1 MSSIN
6 QSVPPASQEES
17 GNDSNRAPSGP
28 WHKLWRGI
36 LSSPTGIISGIG
48 LILLVV
54 AVLMAPLY
62 AHYVSKTNP
71 FEPGFSQHIEIH
83 GKSIPVMQQ
92 STQGLGLGV
101 TPIGPTWHGQ
111 YFLGADSQGRDVMAR
126 LLYGGQNSLL
136 IAAAATVI
144 CLILASIVGIVAGYF
159 GGITDGVLS
168 NLVDIMWAFPVYL
181 LAITLSILMIGK
193 TFDFGPFHLSSGS
206 LFIPIMIIGVVYVPY
221 VSRPIRG
228 KVLSIKN
235 SEFIQSARGLG
246 IKRSRILFAHIL
258 PNIVSTLIV
267 FAPMLMALNIVTESA
282 LSFLSVGVQPPNAS
296 WGTILQDGQNLLY
309 SRPAVSMAPGIAIMI
324 TVLLLN
330 LFGDVLSDILDPKS
344 GRGR

>member
-1 MSSIN
+1 MSLTN
-6 QSVPPASQEES
+6 QSVTPSPQEES
-17 GNDSNRAPSGP
+17 VKDSYRAPSGP
-28 WHKLWRGI
+28 WRKLWRGI
-36 LSSPTGIISGIG
+36 LSSPTGIISGLG

-111 YFLGADSQGRDVMAR
+111 YLLGADSQGRDVMAR

-193 TFDFGPFHLSSGS
+193 TFDIGPFHVSSGS

-221 VSRPIRG
+221 VSTYPR
-228 KVLSIKN
+228 KS
-235 SEFIQSARGLG
+235 
-246 IKRSRILFAHIL
+246 
-258 PNIVSTLIV
+258 
-267 FAPMLMALNIVTESA
+267 
-282 LSFLSVGVQPPNAS
+282 SFH
-296 WGTILQDGQNLLY
+296 
-309 SRPAVSMAPGIAIMI
+309 
-324 TVLLLN
+324 
-330 LFGDVLSDILDPKS
+330 
-344 GRGR
+344 